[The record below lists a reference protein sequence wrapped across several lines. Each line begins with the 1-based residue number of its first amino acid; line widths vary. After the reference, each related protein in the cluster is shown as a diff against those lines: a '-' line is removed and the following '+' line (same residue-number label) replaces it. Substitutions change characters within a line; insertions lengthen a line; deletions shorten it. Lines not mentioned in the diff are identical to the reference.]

1 MARRWKYAADGEP
14 ARGLAGVAIRAY
26 RGCAHRPLDET
37 AGHDHASGLRKKV
50 VRTMGDLGG
59 RYAAYTARL
68 VDGVLASPGHTPG
81 ELRRAVLAP
90 AAQLSGS
97 GSDASSPLSQRERGA
112 RGEDATGASG
122 GTHPPP
128 PAAHP
133 DQVTPH
139 AHPVTHEDPG
149 ALQRA
154 R

>member
-1 MARRWKYAADGEP
+1 MARRWKYAAGGEP

-81 ELRRAVLAP
+81 ELRRAVLAR
-90 AAQLSGS
+90 AAQLGGS
-97 GSDASSPLSQRERGA
+97 GSAAPSPPPHRGRGA
-112 RGEDATGASG
+112 RGVGRPG
-122 GTHPPP
+122 G
-128 PAAHP
+128 PAGTSLA
-133 DQVTPH
+133 
-139 AHPVTHEDPG
+139 
-149 ALQRA
+149 A
-154 R
+154 RPA